1 MSLAERLSTDLKDAL
16 RSGDTTRRS
25 VLRLLLAAMKNAE
38 LVKNGPLT
46 PEEVGAV
53 LKRAGVSLS
62 REQAHRALE
71 ASWAARRGEPYDTDL
86 NAAAVAALAEAGAA
100 RAASAG
106 PLGDAEVEEIIQKQA
121 KQRRDSI
128 EAYQRAN
135 RPDLAATEEAE
146 LTVLLGYLPQP
157 LSTDE
162 LTEIARQ
169 VIAEAGAT
177 SQRDLG
183 KVMPLVMA
191 RVGTRADG
199 RSVNAVVRQLLQ

>member
-1 MSLAERLSTDLKDAL
+1 MGDRRRHTTRKSTIMSLAERLSTDLKDAL

-106 PLGDAEVEEIIQKQA
+106 PLGETRSRPTNGPTAPTWRPP
-121 KQRRDSI
+121 RRRNS
-128 EAYQRAN
+128 
-135 RPDLAATEEAE
+135 PSSSATCRN
-146 LTVLLGYLPQP
+146 P
-157 LSTDE
+157 
-162 LTEIARQ
+162 
-169 VIAEAGAT
+169 
-177 SQRDLG
+177 
-183 KVMPLVMA
+183 
-191 RVGTRADG
+191 
-199 RSVNAVVRQLLQ
+199 

>member
-1 MSLAERLSTDLKDAL
+1 MSLAERIANDLKEAL
-16 RSGDTTRRS
+16 RAGDTTRRS

-38 LVKNGPLT
+38 IVKNGPLT
-46 PEEVGAV
+46 PEEVATT
-53 LKRAGVSLS
+53 LKRAGVALS

-71 ASWAARRGEPYDTDL
+71 ASWAMRRGEPYDTDL
-86 NAAAVAALAEAGAA
+86 DQAAVSALAEAGATK
-100 RAASAG
+100 AASAG
-106 PLGDAEVEEIIQKQA
+106 PLSDAEVEEIIQKQA

-128 EAYQRAN
+128 EAYRQAGRT
-135 RPDLAATEEAE
+135 DLAANEEAE
-146 LTVLLGYLPQP
+146 LTVLIGYLPQP

-169 VIAEAGAT
+169 VIAETGAS

-191 RVGTRADG
+191 RVGKRADG
-199 RSVNAVVRQLLQ
+199 RAVNAVVRQLLP